1 MRVRPSLVQWKWM
14 RTYIGGREKNKHAS
28 KKLNAGR
35 GPVGKAAVVGA
46 KDRKTNRV
54 AARVVENTDRET
66 LTGIRGR
73 AHPPRFQGLH

>member
-1 MRVRPSLVQWKWM
+1 MV
-14 RTYIGGREKNKHAS
+14 A
-28 KKLNAGR
+28 
-35 GPVGKAAVVGA
+35 VGKAAVVGA

-66 LTGIRGR
+66 LQGFCGR